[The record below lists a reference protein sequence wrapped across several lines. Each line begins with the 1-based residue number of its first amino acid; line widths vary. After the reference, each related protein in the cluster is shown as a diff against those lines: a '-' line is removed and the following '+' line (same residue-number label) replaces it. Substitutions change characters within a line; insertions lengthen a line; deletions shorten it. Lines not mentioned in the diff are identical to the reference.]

1 MKEITPKVLE
11 HGAAALTAVVG
22 TTTTIGSYFQFLN
35 DNAPGLGVLLTFLF
49 EYDTGVIVNGHTF
62 YTHCKIDGLIYLV
75 ELDEY
80 TETPQQG
87 ERVITH

>member
-1 MKEITPKVLE
+1 MAKDEIK
-11 HGAAALTAVVG
+11 
-22 TTTTIGSYFQFLN
+22 
-35 DNAPGLGVLLTFLF
+35 LF
-49 EYDTGVIVNGHTF
+49 YDDDPEYYESDEYDTGVIVNGHTF